1 MHGLFRVVELEK
13 KIENLQ
19 AKTRKYTY
27 RGRLTKKAQRLERLI
42 LEFRHYSE
50 NIKSLLDDDLVQG
63 EKGRNKSHKTI

>member
-19 AKTRKYTY
+19 AKTAKYTY

-42 LEFRHYSE
+42 LEFRHHSE
-50 NIKSLLDDDLVQG
+50 TLKSLDDDLVQG
-63 EKGRNKSHKTI
+63 EKGRNKSHKMI